1 MDYHGIL
8 WESMGKEIK
17 KINDIDIQK
26 NKIKL
31 GFVRF

>member
-17 KINDIDIQK
+17 KIN
-26 NKIKL
+26 NA
-31 GFVRF
+31 V